1 MSFSNI
7 KSNLQTERG
16 FTIVELLIVII
27 VIGILAAITIVSYN
41 GITARA
47 NGNSAKANATSVV
60 KKAEIYSA
68 EPTSSGYPTGPTVLT
83 AGSASST
90 TYYITGLSFDTAA
103 FSTSNLPTSPSEL
116 TFYRCG
122 TNTSAAA
129 TDLASTTVI
138 TGIRVDYWDYAGAVQ
153 SLSTGQVSGTAP
165 NTYNVT
171 CYITAT

>member
-1 MSFSNI
+1 MSFKNI
-7 KSNLQTERG
+7 KANLQAERG
-16 FTIVELLIVII
+16 FTIVELLIVIV

-41 GITARA
+41 GITSRA
-47 NGNSAKANATSVV
+47 NTNSAQANGTSVT
-60 KKAEIYSA
+60 KKAEAYNA
-68 EPTSSGYPTGPTVLT
+68 EIGTYPTGPTVLT

-90 TYYITGLSFDTAA
+90 TYYLTGVTFDSAA
-103 FSTSNLPTSPSEL
+103 LSTSNLPSSPSEV

-129 TDLASTTVI
+129 TTLATVTVI
-138 TGIRVDYWDYAGAVQ
+138 TGIRVDYWNYQTAAVA
-153 SLSTGQVSGTAP
+153 SVSAGQVSGTAP